1 MVIKADL
8 FRVHGSVS
16 VKFATSSDKFEVDHY
31 RLGVALGLNTV

>member
-1 MVIKADL
+1 L

-16 VKFATSSDKFEVDHY
+16 LLNFSTSFDMFEVEDY